1 MRVFDIPNAPLIDP
15 RSSLSLCPPIQVGS
29 FPLSSS
35 LGIGIAF
42 VPPRN
47 GSFCKRGRFLKKKNI
62 FLFSIR
68 PSLSPSAILF
78 HSFAVVARSPRRMR
92 RGGGGGRGKALVTY
106 YVHYFG
112 REGGRGGNAL
122 SPSFAAGFSFEQGR
136 EVMQGAIP
144 TANEPPHPIR
154 PSLIRSPSQCNFSRP
169 FRPPRSNRLRSIS

>member
-1 MRVFDIPNAPLIDP
+1 MSADP
-15 RSSLSLCPPIQVGS
+15 GWQFSSVVLARNWNRFCA
-29 FPLSSS
+29 SSEWV
-35 LGIGIAF
+35 LLEERAL
-42 VPPRN
+42 
-47 GSFCKRGRFLKKKNI
+47 FLKKRKT
-62 FLFSIR
+62 FFFFSIR

-144 TANEPPHPIR
+144 TANEPPPHPPIR
-154 PSLIRSPSQCNFSRP
+154 PSLIRSPSQCNFFHP